1 MIVRPPRSTRTG
13 PLLPFTTLFRSEGS
27 AQRAGPFSIGS
38 SDAVR
43 HHETSLARGARAAIP
58 LVGNVSAVVNDPQKA
73 VLQQTGSVNP
83 IRSLQ
88 LEMRGRAFSSVLR
101 RGRKMTG
108 VGVDRTS
115 TRLNSSH

>member
-1 MIVRPPRSTRTG
+1 MWWTFV
-13 PLLPFTTLFRSEGS
+13 LLRNRAFEGS

-43 HHETSLARGARAAIP
+43 HHETCLARGARAAIP
-58 LVGNVSAVVNDPQKA
+58 LVGNAGAVVNDPQKA

-108 VGVDRTS
+108 VGRSEERRVGKECVS
-115 TRLNSSH
+115 TCRSRW

>member
-1 MIVRPPRSTRTG
+1 MWWTFV
-13 PLLPFTTLFRSEGS
+13 LLRNRAFEGS

-43 HHETSLARGARAAIP
+43 HHETCLARGARAAIP
-58 LVGNVSAVVNDPQKA
+58 LVGNAGAVVNDAQKA

-88 LEMRGRAFSSVLR
+88 REMRGRAFSTGLR
-101 RGRKMTG
+101 RGRRWTG
-108 VGVDRTS
+108 VGGPATGQGLPRTDEG
-115 TRLNSSH
+115 RV

>member
-83 IRSLQ
+83 IRRSEEHTSELQSL
-88 LEMRGRAFSSVLR
+88 MRITYAVFCM
-101 RGRKMTG
+101 KKQ
-108 VGVDRTS
+108 
-115 TRLNSSH
+115 H